1 MIFNAIVKSTIR
13 EAFSRKILLSL
24 FILFSLIVLLIA
36 AAINL
41 NAVEGIPS
49 LLQAQQDF
57 DYRAFI
63 VKIELMMISQPSF
76 LIIMLLFIIMS
87 SSFIPSL
94 LQKGNIELTL
104 SKPVSRTEL
113 ILGKFVGGVIIVFL
127 ALAYLIIL
135 VWLIISFKTGIWHFA
150 FLQSILWYTLI
161 FAILYSL
168 VILTGVITRSTILSL
183 IINVLILF
191 PFTAILAVKDS
202 ISQVASNRMITF
214 ILNFIYYVFPK
225 PWDLRSMCDNLIG
238 GTLNMQ
244 GGFMQVYQPV
254 LTSVIFMLV
263 CLSLSIY
270 YFSKKDF

>member
-191 PFTAILAVKDS
+191 PFTAILSVKDS

-225 PWDLRSMCDNLIG
+225 PWDLRNMCDNLIG

>member
-135 VWLIISFKTGIWHFA
+135 VWLIISIKTGIWHFA

-191 PFTAILAVKDS
+191 PFTAILAAKDS